1 MVIVG
6 AGSIGS
12 SLIEMAAHENNT
24 IAVIEKDPTLASEI
38 EDQFDCSVLN
48 ENATIRETLVEARV
62 PETDVVISTT
72 DEDTVNM
79 MVMML
84 AREMGCDSLVSVVQ
98 SKENIELFRT
108 LGVNVVENP
117 QRLIAE
123 YIYRAVRRPAIKDF
137 MRVGDTAEV
146 FEVVVADD
154 APIAGKT
161 LEGADMAGL
170 LPPNTIT
177 VAIDRN
183 GDIIV
188 PRGETDVQPG
198 DRVTVFSDSGAT
210 DDILHSFLGSTD

>member
-1 MVIVG
+1 M
-6 AGSIGS
+6 
-12 SLIEMAAHENNT
+12 
-24 IAVIEKDPTLASEI
+24 
-38 EDQFDCSVLN
+38 
-48 ENATIRETLVEARV
+48 
-62 PETDVVISTT
+62 
-72 DEDTVNM
+72 
-79 MVMML
+79 
-84 AREMGCDSLVSVVQ
+84 
-98 SKENIELFRT
+98 
-108 LGVNVVENP
+108 
-117 QRLIAE
+117 
-123 YIYRAVRRPAIKDF
+123 
-137 MRVGDTAEV
+137 